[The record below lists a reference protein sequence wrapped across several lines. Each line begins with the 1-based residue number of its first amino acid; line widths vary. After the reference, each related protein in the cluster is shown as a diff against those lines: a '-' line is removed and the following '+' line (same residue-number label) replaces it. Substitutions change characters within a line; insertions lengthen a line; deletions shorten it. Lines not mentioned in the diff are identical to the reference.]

1 MSLNKLQ
8 KFEALKSMPNVY
20 ENFSFLDPKLISQE
34 LENNP
39 KGAWKAKHFKN
50 NNPLI
55 LELACGKGE
64 YSVGLGER
72 YPDQNFI
79 GIDIKGNRI
88 HNGAKIALEKGL
100 TNVAFVRTSIELLHH
115 FFEKDEI
122 DEVWITFPDPFPGF
136 SDRGNR
142 LLSPKFLNYYLKNFS
157 SKKITYHLKTDNF
170 PLFRY
175 AVGVLD
181 GRGEEIIQCTENIY
195 GSDKK
200 IDDIL
205 RIPTYYERLHMA
217 QGSQIHYVKWRM

>member
-20 ENFSFLDPKLISQE
+20 ENFSFTEPKLQQGDTEI
-34 LENNP
+34 NP
-39 KGAWKAKHFKN
+39 KGNWKSSHFKN

-79 GIDIKGNRI
+79 GVDVKGNRI
-88 HNGAKIALEKGL
+88 HNGAKLAIEKNL
-100 TNVAFVRTSIELLHH
+100 TNIAFVRTKIELLHH

-122 DEVWITFPDPFPGF
+122 NEVWITFPDPFPGF

-142 LLSPKFLNYYLKNFS
+142 LVSPKFLDYYKNNFS
-157 SKKITYHLKTDNF
+157 TEKITYHLKTDNF

-181 GRGEEIIQCTENIY
+181 GRGEEIIQCIENIY
-195 GSDKK
+195 GGDKK

-205 RIPTYYERLHMA
+205 RIPTYYERLHMS